1 MKSFLGQGKASP
13 AKMPE
18 APAPKRPLP
27 AEGAGAV
34 AEPVQKKVKLEPE
47 VRRIEQAEVR
57 KYLAGA

>member
-1 MKSFLGQGKASP
+1 
-13 AKMPE
+13 MPE